1 MQLHFGLERCAAQ
14 WKRAV
19 GCVGTFDGLHLGHRK
34 VLQTA
39 VAAARAESVPCVLVT
54 FDRHP
59 AALLAPERCPP
70 SLAGLRTNLR
80 CIREEGVD
88 VAVVLAFDAD
98 LSRLTAQQFLDSV
111 LRDALKVERMVVGHD
126 FAFGHG
132 REGTPAWLA
141 ERLPTEV
148 VPALELGGKRVSSSA
163 IRAAVSRGDVSLAGE
178 LLGRPFA
185 LEGVV
190 VRGEQLGRTLGYPT
204 INLARSTPQVQPA
217 DGVYAGFCDTPF
229 GGFKAAVSIGMR
241 PAVGGTSR
249 TIEAFLLD
257 YPGESLYGRAVTLQL
272 VRRLRD
278 ETSFE
283 SVEALV
289 EQIGRDVE
297 RVAQGV

>member
-190 VRGEQLGRTLGYPT
+190 VRGEQLGRRETGIVHWWGRRSSTRSVAGGRLQSHVDFLRQLPVGSTTRPVRLPMP
-204 INLARSTPQVQPA
+204 NARRTHR
-217 DGVYAGFCDTPF
+217 
-229 GGFKAAVSIGMR
+229 R
-241 PAVGGTSR
+241 P
-249 TIEAFLLD
+249 
-257 YPGESLYGRAVTLQL
+257 P
-272 VRRLRD
+272 
-278 ETSFE
+278 
-283 SVEALV
+283 
-289 EQIGRDVE
+289 
-297 RVAQGV
+297 